1 MRRLLM
7 IAVILVLTSSASF
20 AQRPGRILTPTRFV
34 TIFSNLENQLTDA
47 LVANNSAA
55 AAGLLAEDFSQWTPQ
70 PPGSPVPREEWL
82 KSAGKGLANFRI
94 RQMSAKDLGDHVAVS
109 FVLTTGAKAFFI
121 VDIWQKAGTDW
132 QLATR
137 YLSPVDPAP
146 FRGDIRPTGKN

>member
-1 MRRLLM
+1 MKLLRW
-7 IAVILVLTSSASF
+7 IALTLVLTSCVAF
-20 AQRPGRILTPTRFV
+20 AQTPGRILTPTRFV

-47 LVANNSAA
+47 LVANDSAVA
-55 AAGLLAEDFSQWTPQ
+55 ARFVTEDFSQWTPQ

>member
-1 MRRLLM
+1 MRRPVFFVIILL
-7 IAVILVLTSSASF
+7 AATFGA
-20 AQRPGRILTPTRFV
+20 AQNPGRILTPTRLV

-47 LVANNSAA
+47 LVANNSASA
-55 AAGLLAEDFSQWTPQ
+55 ARLVTEDFSQWTPQ

-82 KSAGKGLANFRI
+82 KSAGKGLAKFRI

-146 FRGDIRPTGKN
+146 FRSDIRPTGKN

>member
-1 MRRLLM
+1 MRRPFL
-7 IAVILVLTSSASF
+7 IAVLLVLTSSVTFS
-20 AQRPGRILTPTRFV
+20 QTPGRILTPTRFI
-34 TIFSNLENQLTDA
+34 TIFSNLENQLSDA
-47 LVANNSAA
+47 LVANNSAVA
-55 AAGLLAEDFSQWTPQ
+55 ARLLTDDFSQWTPQ

-94 RQMSAKDLGDHVAVS
+94 RQMSAKDLGNHVAVS

>member
-1 MRRLLM
+1 MRKSAFLAIILL
-7 IAVILVLTSSASF
+7 AATVGSA
-20 AQRPGRILTPTRFV
+20 QTPGRIQTPTRLV

-55 AAGLLAEDFSQWTPQ
+55 AAGLLTEDFSQWTPQ

-82 KSAGKGLANFRI
+82 KSAGKGLADFRI